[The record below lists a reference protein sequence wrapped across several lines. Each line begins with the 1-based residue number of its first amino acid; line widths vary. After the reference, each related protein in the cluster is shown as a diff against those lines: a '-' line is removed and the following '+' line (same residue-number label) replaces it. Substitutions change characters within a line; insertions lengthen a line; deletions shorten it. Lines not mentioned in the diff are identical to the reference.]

1 MVSSSLTQ
9 RIVGAV
15 VALELVCA
23 TAFSGTALWHERNT
37 RLHAFDAML
46 QGRSD
51 SVLGAIQDAEDPEDN
66 VAVDPDE
73 LKLPKQDFY
82 AVYNQGGK
90 LLGGSR
96 QLRGSLTE
104 RTGDGIRAVTI
115 NRHGYRVLEREA
127 MRIIDREENGGV
139 GLRRP
144 VTIVYASPT
153 AHMWHEV
160 LEAARFYAVVSFVL
174 VGATAL
180 LLVVFIRAFLKPVG
194 ALAEAA
200 RTVSAAS
207 LTFTPPATA
216 LNIREL
222 RPLAEA
228 MSAVVVRLGE
238 AFTKQHRFVGDAAH
252 ELKTAVAVVRSSV
265 QVLTMRSRTPEEYR
279 SGLQLILTDNE
290 RVEELVSRM
299 LTLAR
304 FEEGPQAC
312 INAIDLAETTGKSL
326 DLLNTFALAHEV
338 HVERDL
344 SCGIGAKIAPEA
356 VQTLVSNLLVNAIQ
370 HSARGASVEVKVRT
384 TGGSPRYAVLEV
396 EDHGQGIAPEDLPHV
411 FDRFYRVD
419 TSRSRETG
427 GAGLGL
433 AICKSIV
440 EAAGGSLH
448 LESIPGQGTT
458 ARATFISA

>member
-1 MVSSSLTQ
+1 MSSSLTQ

-15 VALELVCA
+15 VALEVVCA
-23 TAFSGTALWHERNT
+23 TAFSYTALWHERNT

-51 SVLGAIQDAEDPEDN
+51 SVLGAVQDAEDPDDN
-66 VAVDPDE
+66 VTVDPDE

-96 QLRGSLTE
+96 QLSGPLTE
-104 RTGDGIRAVTI
+104 RKGDGIRVV
-115 NRHGYRVLEREA
+115 RVDGHGYRVLEREA

-144 VTIVYASPT
+144 ITIVYASPT
-153 AHMWHEV
+153 AHVWHEV
-160 LEAARFYAVVSFVL
+160 LEAARFYAIVSFVL

-194 ALAEAA
+194 ELAEAA
-200 RTVSAAS
+200 SSVSAAS
-207 LTFTPPATA
+207 LSFTPPRTA
-216 LNIREL
+216 LDMREL

-228 MSAVVVRLGE
+228 MSAVVIRLGE

-265 QVLTMRSRTPEEYR
+265 QVLMLRTRTSEEYR
-279 SGLQLILTDNE
+279 SGLRLILTDNE

-304 FEEGPQAC
+304 FEEEPPASGKAM
-312 INAIDLAETTGKSL
+312 DLAEVTAGSL
-326 DLLNTFALAHEV
+326 DLLNTFALAYGI

-344 SCGIGAKIAPEA
+344 SYGVRTRIAPEA

-370 HSARGASVEVKVRT
+370 HSTRGASVEVKVYT
-384 TGGSPRYAVLEV
+384 AGASLQYVVLEV
-396 EDHGQGIAPEDLPHV
+396 QDHGQGIAPADLPHV

-440 EAAGGSLH
+440 EAAGGSIS
-448 LESIPGQGTT
+448 LESVQGRGTT
-458 ARATFISA
+458 ARVTFISA